1 MKYLFILG
9 RNEELS
15 IAEIESYLE
24 KVGNPV
30 QRKTNIDNGLLVEVE
45 NSIENKAVDKLGG
58 TLSIGEVLAL
68 GRSEVIFDRMES
80 VMIYDGTEN
89 KLNYT
94 LWEFSDIA
102 DECLDYIKKRF
113 KTEKLKGSYKGLTAE
128 VKTQDGD
135 TGLIPSSKLLDF
147 EYFIFQEDDMQYFGK
162 IVQKC
167 NYEDIEK
174 RDMEKPVR
182 REELAIA
189 PRLAKILVNLSLVK
203 VGETLLDPFCGVGV
217 MLQESILQGISA
229 VGVDKDDAAIK
240 GARQNMK
247 WFGFSAEEYQVIN
260 DDSTKVNIPD
270 VDAIATEPDLGDILK
285 KVPTKKKAEDT
296 LNDFENLMIGV
307 INNMKKNVK
316 GRIVFTS
323 PYIRTGKKRV
333 ACDIERICGM
343 TGYIEAREPIPEF
356 RYNQI
361 VGRMIYILEKN

>member
-24 KVGNPV
+24 RSGNPL

-45 NSIENKAVDKLGG
+45 DPINNKAIDKLGG
-58 TLSIGEVLAL
+58 TISIGEVMTF
-68 GRSEVIFDRMES
+68 GRSEAIFNRMES
-80 VMIYDGTEN
+80 VMIYDGTSN

-94 LWEFSDIA
+94 LWEFSDIS

-113 KTEKLKGSYKGLTAE
+113 KAEKLKGSYKGLTAE

-135 TGLIPSSKLLDF
+135 VGLIPSSKLLNF

-167 NYEDIEK
+167 NYEEIEK
-174 RDMEKPVR
+174 RDMDKPVR

-189 PRLAKILVNLSLVK
+189 PRLAKILVNLSLAK
-203 VGETLLDPFCGVGV
+203 VGDTLLDPFCGIGV

-229 VGVDKDDAAIK
+229 VGVDKDESAIK

-260 DDSTKVNIPD
+260 DDSTKVNIPN
-270 VDAIATEPDLGDILK
+270 VDCIATEPDLGDILK
-285 KVPTKKKAEDT
+285 KVPTRKKAEDT
-296 LNDFENLMIGV
+296 LNDFENLMICV
-307 INNMKKNVK
+307 INNMKRHVQ
-316 GRIVFTS
+316 GRVVFTS
-323 PYIRTGKKRV
+323 PYIRIGKKRLT
-333 ACDIERICGM
+333 CNIERICEK
-343 TGYIEAREPIPEF
+343 TGYIEVRDAIPEF

-361 VGRMIYILEKN
+361 VGRMIYVLSKA